1 MKVHFLNC
9 GLMHPRLAPVFVPHL
24 ERVPCL
30 CLLLED
36 EGRLVL
42 VDTGFGTLDVADPLR
57 LGRFGA
63 CLLNPRMEPGL
74 TAREQVKRLGFDP
87 GEVGDIICTHLDRD
101 HAGGLSDFPH
111 ARVHVLKEEREA
123 ALSPGTPR
131 ERERYRP
138 CHFAHGPL
146 WETYDEGE
154 GEEWWDLK
162 RIPLRGL
169 PEGLF
174 LVPLRGHTRGHC
186 GVAVDTGEG
195 WLLHCGDAFYVKEEL
210 REGSGAPLGVAGF
223 RAVAHVNLPLALYQL
238 VKLRSLLD
246 DVVLIAAHDQF
257 EYRYRLG
264 RPLD

>member
-1 MKVHFLNC
+1 MNC

-24 ERVPCL
+24 DRVPCL

-42 VDTGFGTLDVADPLR
+42 VDAGFGTRDVADPAR
-57 LGRFGA
+57 LGKFGA
-63 CLLNPRMEPGL
+63 WLLNPRMDTGL
-74 TAREQVKRLGFDP
+74 TAREQVKSLGHDP
-87 GEVGDIICTHLDRD
+87 DEVSDIICTHLDRD
-101 HAGGLSDFPH
+101 HAGGLADFPY
-111 ARVHVLKEEREA
+111 ARVHVLGKEKEA
-123 ALSPGTPR
+123 ALSPRNAR

-138 CHFAHGPL
+138 CHFAHGPR
-146 WETYDEGE
+146 WETYDERQ
-154 GEEWWDLK
+154 GEEWRDLR

-186 GVAVDTGEG
+186 GVAVYTCEG

-210 REGSGAPLGVAGF
+210 REGNKAPLGVTGF
-223 RAVAHVNLPLALYQL
+223 RTMAHVNLPLALYQL
-238 VKLRSLLD
+238 VKVRGLLD

-257 EYRYRLG
+257 EYRGRFG